1 MANLLDIEKLKKLL
15 QSFHHLTGLRI
26 VIFDR
31 SFQEILGYPS
41 EHCKFC
47 SYIRSNEKA
56 LQKCYACDAAACQV
70 CQHTNELYLYTC
82 HAGLSEVVS
91 PIYYNNTIIAYLM
104 FGQICNYPDK
114 ETIWP
119 FIYERCK
126 DYVSDMQA
134 LKSAFFEK
142 TYVSLETLQA
152 SANIIEACTAYIH
165 LSELI
170 RQDSNDLPFRINQ
183 FITCNLDKVLTA
195 DTICQTFHI
204 SHSRLYRISEQLYGC
219 SIGKQIKKLRIQAA
233 QKLLRDSDLN
243 ISEIVTRIGIYD
255 YNYFI
260 KYFKQA
266 TGVTPSLYRA
276 SCSTN
281 AES

>member
-1 MANLLDIEKLKKLL
+1 MANLDTEKLKKLL
-15 QSFHHLTGLRI
+15 QSFYHLTGLRI
-26 VIFDR
+26 VIFDN
-31 SFQEILGYPS
+31 SFHEILGYPF
-41 EHCKFC
+41 EHCSFC
-47 SYIRSNEKA
+47 SLIRSNETA
-56 LQKCYACDAAACQV
+56 LQKCFACDEAACKV

-114 ETIWP
+114 DAVWP
-119 FIYERCK
+119 FIRERCK
-126 DYVSDMQA
+126 DYAIDIEA
-134 LKSAFFEK
+134 LKQAFFK
-142 TYVSLETLQA
+142 KQYVSVETLHA
-152 SANIIEACTAYIH
+152 AANIIEACTAYIH

-170 RQDSNDLPFRINQ
+170 RQDSNDLPSQINQ
-183 FITCNLDKVLTA
+183 YIISNLDKVLTA
-195 DTICQTFHI
+195 DSICQEFHI

-243 ISEIVTRIGIYD
+243 ISEIATRIGIYD
-255 YNYFI
+255 YNYFT

-276 SCSTN
+276 SSSANTDL
-281 AES
+281 